1 MKPAPPPDRRPPA
14 GAAPA
19 PGAAIV
25 IEVRVKPNAGLSR
38 LVQAEDGSWLAR
50 LKSAPVDG
58 KANLELIALV
68 ARYFGCARSAVAI
81 TSGASGRRKRVKIDT
96 AAVRG

>member
-1 MKPAPPPDRRPPA
+1 MKPAPHPDRRPPA
-14 GAAPA
+14 DAAPRA
-19 PGAAIV
+19 PIV

-68 ARYFGCARSAVAI
+68 ARHFGCARSAVAI
-81 TSGASGRRKRVKIDT
+81 ASGASGRRKRVKIDT
-96 AAVRG
+96 AAARG